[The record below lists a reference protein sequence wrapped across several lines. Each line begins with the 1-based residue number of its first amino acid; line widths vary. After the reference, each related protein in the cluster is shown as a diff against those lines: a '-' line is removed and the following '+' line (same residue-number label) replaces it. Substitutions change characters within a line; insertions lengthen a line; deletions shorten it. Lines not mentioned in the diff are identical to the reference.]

1 MSAAALSVAC
11 IGHRT
16 CSSPTGMPPPAK
28 LAIVGGGPSAFY
40 VASRLLSLVPHAD
53 PSSPSLRVHIFD
65 RLWAPHGLV
74 RYGVAPDHPEVKV
87 RARRRFR
94 LSPLTTSKNCTNKF
108 DKTAAD
114 PRFRFFGNVHVGSAL
129 PTAIPR
135 SLPLPL
141 SSLLQN
147 YTHLLF
153 ATGCTLPTLHPDI
166 PPSSHCLPALS
177 LVHWYTRHPSNPP
190 APALDKIAHL
200 TLIGNGNVSLD
211 IARML
216 LTSPSVLK
224 KYDVPEHVLDVLSRS
239 TLKHV
244 SIIGRRGPL
253 EAAFTNKELREM
265 MHLPDASM
273 VPLDPLLLTFPQGT
287 TLSRQQ
293 RRTLELLHKG
303 SQSRFGSTQKTWS
316 LDFYRMPTAL
326 TPSRSSPATAE
337 LTLAHTFL
345 DPSGRAIST
354 DQTSTLTTSLV
365 VTSLGFHVDPA
376 TAFFDPSSARLRAR
390 GGRILSEFG
399 IPLRNMYASGWS
411 ANGAKGVLAT
421 TMMDSYAVAD
431 TILSDIMS
439 GSTEDGSMETAP
451 TGEHGSG
458 AVPDTLMSNLVHH
471 PEDPPEEI
479 KQGIKDRLVTQYDD
493 WNVIDAE
500 EVRRGALLGKGRE
513 RMGWE
518 DAKKFLSLAR
528 EDHTR

>member
-1 MSAAALSVAC
+1 
-11 IGHRT
+11 
-16 CSSPTGMPPPAK
+16 MPPPAK

-40 VASRLLSLVPHAD
+40 VASRLLSLVPHTD

-74 RYGVAPDHPEVKV
+74 RYGVAPDHPEVKPPPT
-87 RARRRFR
+87 RAFVS
-94 LSPLTTSKNCTNKF
+94 LATSILAARCT
-108 DKTAAD
+108 
-114 PRFRFFGNVHVGSAL
+114 
-129 PTAIPR
+129 PR
-135 SLPLPL
+135 SRTRSPSPL
-141 SSLLQN
+141 SSLLQK

-166 PPSSHCLPALS
+166 PPSLHCVPALS

-190 APALDKIAHL
+190 APALDKITHL
-200 TLIGNGNVSLD
+200 SLIGNGNVSLD
-211 IARML
+211 VARIL

-273 VPLDPLLLTFPQGT
+273 VPLDPSLLTFPEGT

-293 RRTLELLHKG
+293 RRTLELLQKG
-303 SQSRFGSTQKTWS
+303 SQSWFGSTQKTWS

-326 TPSRSSPATAE
+326 TPSRSSAAAAE
-337 LTLAHTFL
+337 LTLAHTLL
-345 DPSGRAIST
+345 DPSTGRATST

-365 VTSLGFHVDPA
+365 VTSLGFHMDRT
-376 TAFFDPSSARLRAR
+376 TAFFDPSSAHLRAR
-390 GGRILSEFG
+390 GGRVLSESG
-399 IPLRNMYASGWS
+399 IPLRNVYASGWS

-421 TMMDSYAVAD
+421 TMMDAYAVAD

-439 GSTEDGSMETAP
+439 GTSVETTPAR
-451 TGEHGSG
+451 EHESE
-458 AVPDTLMSNLVHH
+458 VVSNTLASNLGPH

-479 KQGIKDRLVTQYDD
+479 KQGIKDGLVTQYDD
-493 WNVIDAE
+493 WGVIDAE
-500 EVRRGALLGKGRE
+500 EVRRGALLGKERE
-513 RMGWE
+513 RMSWE
-518 DAKKFLSLAR
+518 DARKFLSLSR
-528 EDHTR
+528 RDHAL